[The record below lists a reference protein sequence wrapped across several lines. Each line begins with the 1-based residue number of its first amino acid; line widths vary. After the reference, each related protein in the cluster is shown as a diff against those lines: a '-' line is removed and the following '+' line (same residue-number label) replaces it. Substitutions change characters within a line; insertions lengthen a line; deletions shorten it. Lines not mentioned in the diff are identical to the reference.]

1 MNWFSKKLTELQNMF
16 YNKTQSNNPVNVTED
31 LNSFT
36 VAQLRAMAKDR
47 GLSGYTQL
55 RKAQLIEMIQQ
66 N

>member
-36 VAQLRAMAKDR
+36 VAQLRVMAKDR